1 VYAQVPGS
9 LSEIPLPGGVPAAL
23 AVLHDPLPA
32 DRGQFLTEVIR
43 RLYSTPVAI
52 RSDPRAETLRAL
64 LAHLEQQRRSNAP
77 ASTVPLPLTPAIWT
91 GTVFGG
97 RTTQDELAG
106 AILESRNAS
115 LLYYALMSLDGDTRE
130 WIAADRGL
138 LADLAGRWA
147 PAFAVAAPGFKV
159 SAGRV
164 RLPGGDRFEAAWEA
178 FIGHRVGNPADFLR
192 AVLSEDE
199 GRAAYLLTALAEL
212 TPEQVGFALGD
223 PANAPAALRR
233 LSAAIDK
240 SSPGW
245 KISDRTFSRPRRDPA
260 LLVSDLV
267 LDDRGVP
274 VLAGSRTFWTAVF
287 SPDAHDAQRRR
298 DGDTGLGQSEFAWLA
313 EQVFFEPP
321 HLQRARYDA
330 VLFASRI
337 VKDGARANVDDAID
351 AVRAAWKYPALAA
364 VLERAHA
371 TDLSVY
377 AAASRRAARLSSIGN
392 DDRRTRAFAQFQ
404 GTIALLARM
413 VAVSSITPAEFE
425 AAVSAVCRLD
435 LDRDAYNGALV
446 KWLAGWIRSR
456 DIDENPDAV
465 FLQLLAGSRAG
476 PPRTIEWEGTQYRV
490 DLAAAESIRLER
502 LLGERQRTFLADALG
517 QRGAAADEAWG
528 RGATQLAYAVAL
540 GQTDRV
546 AVSIGELAGRHDFGF
561 HVEPTHNFGPWT
573 LPVADVSAHGYRV
586 GGSLLGL
593 DTALAE
599 FSLTRVST
607 KAPPRKPSVSSEER
621 AVYAETVALV
631 EPSRLSDN
639 DRDTIARAL
648 NAGRVRI
655 GSVNSP
661 EEAAALTRAI
671 PMGPVRRT
679 QFPWI
684 VAHDRSRAAS
694 FFSVAE
700 LLWIGLGDERP
711 AFSADGWGISAHPR
725 TGCLCL
731 QVTRTRSGDMLTGRV
746 NAGILATGFPDLGL
760 RVAELLAELRMP
772 AALFRA
778 VLASATLDFVN
789 GAVSR
794 DEDDRRGLV
803 EYVLALR
810 VDRVEE
816 YLAMLTTGG
825 PLVPPRDSD
834 RLAGV
839 APARRQP

>member
-1 VYAQVPGS
+1 
-9 LSEIPLPGGVPAAL
+9 
-23 AVLHDPLPA
+23 
-32 DRGQFLTEVIR
+32 
-43 RLYSTPVAI
+43 
-52 RSDPRAETLRAL
+52 
-64 LAHLEQQRRSNAP
+64 
-77 ASTVPLPLTPAIWT
+77 
-91 GTVFGG
+91 
-97 RTTQDELAG
+97 
-106 AILESRNAS
+106 
-115 LLYYALMSLDGDTRE
+115 
-130 WIAADRGL
+130 
-138 LADLAGRWA
+138 
-147 PAFAVAAPGFKV
+147 
-159 SAGRV
+159 
-164 RLPGGDRFEAAWEA
+164 
-178 FIGHRVGNPADFLR
+178 
-192 AVLSEDE
+192 
-199 GRAAYLLTALAEL
+199 
-212 TPEQVGFALGD
+212 
-223 PANAPAALRR
+223 
-233 LSAAIDK
+233 
-240 SSPGW
+240 
-245 KISDRTFSRPRRDPA
+245 
-260 LLVSDLV
+260 
-267 LDDRGVP
+267 
-274 VLAGSRTFWTAVF
+274 
-287 SPDAHDAQRRR
+287 
-298 DGDTGLGQSEFAWLA
+298 
-313 EQVFFEPP
+313 
-321 HLQRARYDA
+321 
-330 VLFASRI
+330 
-337 VKDGARANVDDAID
+337 
-351 AVRAAWKYPALAA
+351 
-364 VLERAHA
+364 
-371 TDLSVY
+371 
-377 AAASRRAARLSSIGN
+377 
-392 DDRRTRAFAQFQ
+392 
-404 GTIALLARM
+404 
-413 VAVSSITPAEFE
+413 
-425 AAVSAVCRLD
+425 
-435 LDRDAYNGALV
+435 
-446 KWLAGWIRSR
+446 
-456 DIDENPDAV
+456 
-465 FLQLLAGSRAG
+465 
-476 PPRTIEWEGTQYRV
+476 
-490 DLAAAESIRLER
+490 
-502 LLGERQRTFLADALG
+502 
-517 QRGAAADEAWG
+517 
-528 RGATQLAYAVAL
+528 
-540 GQTDRV
+540 
-546 AVSIGELAGRHDFGF
+546 
-561 HVEPTHNFGPWT
+561 

-648 NAGRVRI
+648 KAGRVRI

-679 QFPWI
+679 LFPWI